1 MRNQILKQKQV
12 IIYALN
18 SFANALDLNVTDHS
32 RLKQF
37 YKQIE
42 QKKQIQKRGQTV
54 EECSEIYNY
63 ALGLIGV
70 NCCSHQEL
78 ARTINEM
85 NQKDQQMFWK
95 YVSAHTRLTI
105 ITLKQF
111 FIRTYMK
118 VLHSDH
124 VNEQDKKFILQYCK
138 QNNNYSVTEI
148 TNQLL
153 KEQFSKRDIYFWD
166 LYKVIVCIARLLTEK
181 YNYSFKNMQKYNEHN
196 KYLTQ
201 LYKLGLTKVISNED
215 HSNLTQKQICDQ
227 INTLN
232 FQYKYLTRSSFN
244 SFRLYLIPHAWLEL
258 PFCAYL
264 CNCVTQLKSI
274 ISVTVLLELIRLG
287 DLVLW

>member
-232 FQYKYLTRSSFN
+232 RFQRNIFWQYVSFHHQPNQINITKLKNYYKMRYQQWWEQ
-244 SFRLYLIPHAWLEL
+244 LYN
-258 PFCAYL
+258 FDD
-264 CNCVTQLKSI
+264 
-274 ISVTVLLELIRLG
+274 IS
-287 DLVLW
+287 